1 MSKPRV
7 AYPLVLTTSCNCS
20 LNHLTKL
27 RWVMMGQCSC
37 YIAIQM
43 EQNSATT
50 WGSAGFQQAIAFPIE
65 FWPIESVTAMVCL
78 QHGSQHGV
86 TRQCDG
92 PNLWFASLLYS
103 KQKSPWPKATG
114 LESGVSI
121 PFFNILS
128 RSFLV
133 QSGCEIFRGEDSDTE
148 PFCSVPRL
156 HLRKKIERCV
166 LLSTVPACILLF
178 LV

>member
-1 MSKPRV
+1 MQLLYCYSDGAKFCNHVRV
-7 AYPLVLTTSCNCS
+7 SRVPASHCISHRVLANR
-20 LNHLTKL
+20 N
-27 RWVMMGQCSC
+27 G
-37 YIAIQM
+37 
-43 EQNSATT
+43 
-50 WGSAGFQQAIAFPIE
+50 
-65 FWPIESVTAMVCL
+65 TAMVCL